1 MEFKSKE
8 DLEAPIEKVF
18 DLMADFDRHERSAL
32 RRGIEITR
40 KDPNGAPGVGTTWEA
55 QFKFR
60 GKKRKADIRVVEFE
74 RPTQI
79 TVEAQIQG
87 LGSRVEF
94 SLVALSQS
102 RTRLA
107 MVAELKPSTLS
118 ARLLVQSFKLARG
131 NISKRIDAR
140 MANVARDMEDRVSGM
155 A

>member
-18 DLMADFDRHERSAL
+18 DLMVDFERHERSAL
-32 RRGIEITR
+32 RRGIEISR
-40 KDPNGAPGVGTTWEA
+40 KDPDGAPGVGTTWEA
-55 QFKFR
+55 HFKFR

-79 TVEAQIQG
+79 TLEAQIQG

-107 MVAELKPSTLS
+107 MVAAAARPRLS
-118 ARLLVQSFKLARG
+118 K
-131 NISKRIDAR
+131 I
-140 MANVARDMEDRVSGM
+140 MP
-155 A
+155 